1 MLITMEE
8 LVRPLGKVKEKKFK
22 ENFDE
27 IVDEYKIKAK
37 ELGYNGDLRFK
48 KEKGNIVIFVT
59 IDGVV
64 SSVGQSVRL

>member
-1 MLITMEE
+1 MLITMVE

-27 IVDEYKIKAK
+27 IVDEYKNKAK
-37 ELGYNGDLRFK
+37 EMGYNGDLRFK

-59 IDGVV
+59 IDGGV
-64 SSVGQSVRL
+64 SSVG

>member
-1 MLITMEE
+1 MLITMGE

-27 IVDEYKIKAK
+27 IVDEYKQKAK
-37 ELGYNGDLRFK
+37 NMGYNGDLRFK

-59 IDGVV
+59 IDGGV
-64 SSVGQSVRL
+64 SSVG